1 MDGVT
6 KLQELSGWI
15 LPDGSWKPAEEW
27 WHVSVLYDL
36 ESEQCTALNEELR
49 GALKSGDE
57 ALIRRSA
64 ANSGFIKISRQQL
77 DLISL
82 NLNQLRTIQ
91 RLLELMNPDEELT
104 LLLDHGHRQKKMSVE
119 RMLKLRSVNPITS

>member
-6 KLQELSGWI
+6 KLHELSGWI
-15 LPDGSWKPAEEW
+15 LPDGGWQPAEEW

-36 ESEQCTALNEELR
+36 ESQVCPALNPELKA
-49 GALKSGDE
+49 ALKSGDE

-77 DLISL
+77 DLVSL
-82 NLNQLRTIQ
+82 SLQQLRTLQ

-104 LLLDHGHRQKKMSVE
+104 LLLEHGHRQKKMSVE
-119 RMLKLRSVNPITS
+119 RLLKLKSAKPVLT

>member
-6 KLQELSGWI
+6 KLQDLSGWI

-36 ESEQCTALNEELR
+36 ETEQCNALTEDLKA
-49 GALKSGDE
+49 ALKSGDE

-64 ANSGFIKISRQQL
+64 ANAGFIKISRQQL
-77 DLISL
+77 DLVSL

-91 RLLELMNPDEELT
+91 HLLELMNPDEELT
-104 LLLDHGHRQKKMSVE
+104 LLLEHGHRQKKISVE
-119 RMLKLRSVNPITS
+119 RMLKLRSVNPVMT